1 MPATLAELF
10 LETVAHKRSDT
21 ILTKRDGRYEPISA
35 RELKRRVGKLRGALD
50 GVGIKKGDRC
60 ALLSE
65 NRWEWAVADF
75 AMMTSGIVSVP
86 LYPTLAGDKIQ
97 YMLEHSESRI
107 VFVSTGA
114 QVDKIVKIW
123 DQLPNLEGVVVFDRL
138 SAGDSRIIAF
148 ESLVGDEQLSAADE
162 KDLERGIAAVR
173 PEDPASIIYTSGT
186 TGTPKGVLLSH
197 GNIATNVRDCGFDI
211 TPADTCLSFLP
222 LSHVAERT
230 ADYVFFSYGAS
241 VAYAESMDAV
251 PKNMQEVRPTMAVAV
266 PRFFEKVHG
275 RVMTAMAEAPPIRRG
290 LFNWAVG
297 VGGKTIPYRTKGRSL
312 PPVLAIQHAVADA
325 LVLKKLRGRLGGRFR
340 RFVSGAA
347 PLGKRLAEFFF
358 SVGLPI
364 YEAYGLTETSPLITI
379 NKAGATKLGSVG
391 RVIENV
397 EVRIADDGEILVRG
411 PNVMQGYL
419 KMPEETAEVIQDGW
433 FHTGDI
439 GEFDSDGFLSI
450 TDRKKDLLKTSGGK
464 YIAPAAVEGELKSS
478 PFISMAVVFAEGRNF
493 PSALVIPNFDR
504 LTAWAQQ
511 QGIPTRGHTE
521 LIANE
526 QVKAHLQAEA
536 EKACAELSRY
546 EKPKKFIWLDREL
559 SLEHGEITPTMKV
572 RRRAVEMR
580 FERQIEA
587 LYSDSPGN

>member
-1 MPATLAELF
+1 MSATLAEIF
-10 LETVAHKRSDT
+10 RQTIKHDRADT
-21 ILTKRDGRYEPISA
+21 ILTKREGRYQPISA
-35 RELKRRVGKLRGALD
+35 RELHRRVGKLRGALG
-50 GVGIKKGDRC
+50 GVGIRKGDRC
-60 ALLSE
+60 ALLAE

-86 LYPTLAGDKIQ
+86 LYPTLTGDQIQ
-97 YMLEHSESRI
+97 YMLEHSEARI

-114 QVDKIVKIW
+114 QLDKVVKIW
-123 DQLPNLEGVVVFDRL
+123 RDLPNLEGIVVFDRL
-138 SAGDSRIIAF
+138 SADDSRVIAF
-148 ESLVGDEQLSAADE
+148 ESLIGEEALSE
-162 KDLERGIAAVR
+162 KDAMDLEAAIDEIR

-186 TGTPKGVLLSH
+186 TGTPKGVMLSH
-197 GNIATNVRDCGFDI
+197 GNIATNIRDCGFDI
-211 TPADTCLSFLP
+211 TRADTCLSFLP

-275 RVMTAMAEAPPIRRG
+275 RVLTAMAEAPPLRRK
-290 LFNWAVG
+290 LFNWAVR
-297 VGGKTIPYRTKGRSL
+297 VGGRTIPYRTVGKPL
-312 PPVLAIQHAVADA
+312 PPLLALQYALADA
-325 LVLKKLRGRLGGRFR
+325 IVLKKLRARLGGRFQ

-411 PNVMQGYL
+411 PNVMQGYF
-419 KMPEETAEVIQDGW
+419 KMPEETAEVLDADGW

-439 GEFDSDGFLSI
+439 GEFDEDGYLSI

-521 LIANE
+521 LVANE
-526 QVKAHLQAEA
+526 QVRAHLESEA
-536 EKACAELSRY
+536 EKACAGLPQY

-559 SLEHGEITPTMKV
+559 SLENGEVTPTMKV
-572 RRRAVEMR
+572 RRRAVALR
-580 FERQIEA
+580 FERQIDA
-587 LYSDSPGN
+587 LYSD